1 MKRYRQDKELTIY
14 QEEILNQNKP
24 IDLKKEEGEKT
35 YFPDLLTPYQR
46 ALLRGETPEEIKF
59 FKDEEKNEE
68 KRNKPLH
75 SPMLLCY
82 IASILGSAGLIT
94 PSVIVAK
101 AKPICQNL
109 TSIAQNERAK

>member
-1 MKRYRQDKELTIY
+1 MKRYSKNNDLTIY
-14 QEEILNQNKP
+14 QEEILNQHKP
-24 IDLKKEEGEKT
+24 IDLKKEDDEKT

-59 FKDEEKNEE
+59 FKDEQKNEE

-82 IASILGSAGLIT
+82 IASILGSAGLLT

-101 AKPICQNL
+101 AKPACQNMA
-109 TSIAQNERAK
+109 SYVQNERTE